1 MNENIKSEYLHISSC
16 LDSIEKDVLNLVTDV
31 NNIKS
36 DLKNLTSFSDDLKN
50 DTKKILIAANNFENG
65 CVRLENYLDYI
76 QNTFFPNLEYKLVTK
91 IELGTD
97 STISELTKEIDMGE
111 KKTISLITQNQGE
124 IISLLNTINGKLK

>member
-1 MNENIKSEYLHISSC
+1 MNENIKSEYSHISSC

-31 NNIKS
+31 NNIKA

-91 IELGTD
+91 IELCSN
-97 STISELTKEIDMGE
+97 STVDKIKEEVELYG
-111 KKTISLITQNQGE
+111 KKTENAMIENQDE
-124 IISLLNTINGKLK
+124 LMKLLNTINNKLN